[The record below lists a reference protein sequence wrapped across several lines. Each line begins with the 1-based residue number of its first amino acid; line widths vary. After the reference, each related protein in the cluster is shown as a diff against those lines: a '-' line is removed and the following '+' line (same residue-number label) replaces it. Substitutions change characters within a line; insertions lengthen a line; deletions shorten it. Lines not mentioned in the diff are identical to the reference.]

1 MLANTVLEPL
11 FLISGSCSMLVLFHT
26 SEVAHGKL
34 CPTSVNI
41 TNILHSPNFQ
51 KTSRVLSISVFQS
64 RVCVSVSLLF
74 KRYHN
79 PETDD
84 ILAKL
89 A

>member
-11 FLISGSCSMLVLFHT
+11 FLIGGNCSMLVLSST

-51 KTSRVLSISVFQS
+51 KTSRVLSVSVFVS
-64 RVCVSVSLLF
+64 HMCVSVSCC
-74 KRYHN
+74 YPN
-79 PETDD
+79 TTI
-84 ILAKL
+84 ILKQMTY
-89 A
+89 